1 MHMAKMSDAELMKQV
16 RNLAASNSK
25 SGVARELN
33 MSVQT
38 FTNRLLAAASSLGE
52 APPKFTRK
60 SSAAK
65 AVKPKRIHTDKV
77 RSAGQA
83 GKALRI
89 IIPQQFFSSLDW
101 KAGDEIRMR
110 KSGKT
115 KIIIEK
121 N

>member
-65 AVKPKRIHTDKV
+65 AVKPKEFIQTKYVLLDKRV
-77 RSAGQA
+77 RLSELLFHNNFSAA
-83 GKALRI
+83 LTGK
-89 IIPQQFFSSLDW
+89 QVM
-101 KAGDEIRMR
+101 K
-110 KSGKT
+110 
-115 KIIIEK
+115 
-121 N
+121 

>member
-1 MHMAKMSDAELMKQV
+1 MAKMSDAELMKQV

-25 SGVARELN
+25 SGVARDLN

-65 AVKPKRIHTDKV
+65 ACLLYTSPSPRDATLS
-77 RSAGQA
+77 RMPSSA
-83 GKALRI
+83 
-89 IIPQQFFSSLDW
+89 
-101 KAGDEIRMR
+101 
-110 KSGKT
+110 
-115 KIIIEK
+115 
-121 N
+121 

>member
-1 MHMAKMSDAELMKQV
+1 MSKMSDAELMKKV
-16 RNLAASNSK
+16 RSLAESNSK
-25 SGVARELN
+25 SGAARELN

-38 FTNRLLAAASSLGE
+38 FTNRLLSAASSLGE

-60 SSAAK
+60 TTSTQK
-65 AVKPKRIHTDKV
+65 IKPKRVHSDKV

-83 GKALRI
+83 GKALRV
-89 IIPQQFFSSLDW
+89 IIPQYFFNNLGW
-101 KAGDEIRMR
+101 AAGDQIKMR

-121 N
+121 V

>member
-38 FTNRLLAAASSLGE
+38 FTNRLLVAASSLGE

-121 N
+121 A